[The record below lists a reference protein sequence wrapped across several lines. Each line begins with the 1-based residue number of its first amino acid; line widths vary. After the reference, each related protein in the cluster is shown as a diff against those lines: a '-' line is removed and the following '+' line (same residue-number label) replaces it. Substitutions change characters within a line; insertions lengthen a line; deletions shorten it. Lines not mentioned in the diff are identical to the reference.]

1 MCGDFVSFSCV
12 LVAKRLKGEML
23 IGYCN
28 AHVAR
33 GAAHD
38 LDGALQV
45 SVAVEVDH
53 LDGRYLGNLL

>member
-1 MCGDFVSFSCV
+1 M